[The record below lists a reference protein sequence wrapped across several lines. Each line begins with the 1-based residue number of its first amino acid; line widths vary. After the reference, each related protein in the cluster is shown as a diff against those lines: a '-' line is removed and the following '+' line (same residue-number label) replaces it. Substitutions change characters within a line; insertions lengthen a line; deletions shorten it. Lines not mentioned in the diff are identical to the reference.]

1 MPLGKL
7 NDRKDLINI
16 DEDDLI
22 VDTQETH
29 MFMYV
34 WTALTGPLTA
44 GKD

>member
-7 NDRKDLINI
+7 NDRKDLIIIGEN
-16 DEDDLI
+16 DFT